1 MQRNNNLQHYAEM
14 PAPKQRKTGKRI
26 QISVQ
31 KLVEQRQVKIK
42 SHTKDVDLSLLKH
55 LKDFSGKNI
64 NVREID
70 MDFCYRFAQYLTNG
84 VCIKPS
90 SAKTYMQKLHAIL
103 QEAVLMRYIDYNPMP
118 QISKLIPKIPNKEK
132 DYLSTEELE
141 MLRKT
146 ECPHLITKFAFLFSC
161 YTGLRISDIE
171 TLKWSDIQKKNGLY
185 ILVKNQVKT
194 STEVRIPLGKQ
205 ALEILGIVRDKK
217 LSKGENIFI
226 MYSRTTIAADLK
238 AWAKSAGIDKHI
250 TFHVSRISFVTLS
263 IAAGINIYVVSKL
276 CGHSNVKTTQIYA
289 RMIDRTYI
297 DAIAL
302 FENIFEQKGKTVR
315 KVQKFNLLL

>member
-1 MQRNNNLQHYAEM
+1 MQRNNNLQYYAEM
-14 PAPKQRKTGKRI
+14 PALKQGKTGKRI

-70 MDFCYRFAQYLTNG
+70 MDFCYRFAQYLTNEAY
-84 VCIKPS
+84 IKPT

-103 QEAVLMRYIDYNPMP
+103 QEAVAMGYIDYNPMP

-185 ILVKNQVKT
+185 ILVKTQVKT